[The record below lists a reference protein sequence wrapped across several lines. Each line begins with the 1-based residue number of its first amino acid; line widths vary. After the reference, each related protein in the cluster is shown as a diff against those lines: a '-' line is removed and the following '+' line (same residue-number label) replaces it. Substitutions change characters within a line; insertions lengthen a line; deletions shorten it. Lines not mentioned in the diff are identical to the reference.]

1 MKALLV
7 INGHPP
13 KEIPDVRDY
22 EKIYCTDGAYAFL
35 LSKKIRPD
43 YVIGDFDSVSID
55 DISSFVEI
63 VEILDQDSTDFD
75 KSLQFIIDKGHKA
88 VDVFGSTGMEH
99 DHFLGN
105 LSTAL
110 AFKNQI
116 EITFID
122 DYSIFFFI
130 DKNMSL
136 ENVKNRV
143 ISLIPFHQAKNVQ
156 TKGLVYPLNGMDLE
170 LGKRIGTR
178 NIANED
184 RVEISYESGELL
196 VFISVYD
203 KVKEDEWQ

>member
-13 KEIPDVRDY
+13 KELPDVREY
-22 EKIYCTDGAYAFL
+22 EKIYCTDGAYSFL
-35 LSKKIRPD
+35 LSQKIRPD

-55 DISSFVEI
+55 DISSFVEA
-63 VEILDQDSTDFD
+63 VEIKNQDFTDFD
-75 KSLQFIIDKGHKA
+75 KSLQFIIDKGHTK

-116 EITFID
+116 EITFFD
-122 DYSIFFFI
+122 DYSVFFFI
-130 DKNMSL
+130 DKHMVL

-143 ISLIPFHQAKNVQ
+143 ISLIPFHEAKNVQ
-156 TKGLVYPLNGMDLE
+156 SEGLKYALNGMDLA

-178 NIANED
+178 NIAEED
-184 RVEISYESGELL
+184 KVEISFDSGELL

-203 KVKEDEWQ
+203 KIIEDEWQ